1 MGSVRNQSQPASGFR
16 SPPEGNRASAFT
28 LIELLV
34 VIAIIAI
41 LAGLLLPA
49 LARAKARARLIACV
63 NNVKQLAI
71 TAALYGNDNNDAL
84 PANGFGSAQ
93 TLAGNQLWVVGDE
106 HTDPPAMTNRDYL
119 VNPRF
124 ALFAAY
130 LADPKIYKCPAEHS
144 TVDINGVAS
153 PRLRSYSLN
162 SYVGWAPFVPSFN
175 SDRYWNFQKG
185 SDLAQADPSQIM
197 LFLDVAP
204 GNICMSGFVTELGGL
219 TDLFFHLPSV
229 EHDLAGVVSF
239 TDGHVESH
247 KWVEASTITNAQQ
260 AWFPNHFTLF
270 RSARQ
275 PRSGVDQGARLGA
288 EAGGAV
294 NPEPPRFI
302 AERRIPSRAS

>member
-260 AWFPNHFTLF
+260 AWFPNHFTLYVPGS
-270 RSARQ
+270 RDLAWIK
-275 PRSGVDQGARLGA
+275 A
-288 EAGGAV
+288 
-294 NPEPPRFI
+294 
-302 AERRIPSRAS
+302 RASVLRPAAP